1 MAFTNVSDYD
11 ATVFQIVKKGYGSIS
26 EIEQWDSERFLD
38 VVEFEMIQSD
48 IEAYHYQTKG

>member
-1 MAFTNVSDYD
+1 VAFTNVSDYD